1 MKFIIYCL
9 LSIFSLSLYATDF
22 YRIQEASSYRSH
34 FYDVKDHLGG
44 EHRIAAHHW
53 SNNQKKLILLAHGYV
68 DNCAYVKPLARWFL
82 EQGLDVLCLEMP
94 GHGNSSGKRAD
105 IEKMEVYADI
115 YRVIFPKVFQLPY
128 QAFSFF
134 GHSTGNV
141 GLIEYLLD
149 GGDHRFDKIIMATP
163 LIRSYLWGLSRFG
176 HRLTHRFLKNYPRRN
191 FSIKDP
197 LHRELLRLDPHPIKS
212 VPAHWFYQLM
222 AWNQDLMKDQR
233 ISDEVV
239 HVILAAN
246 DTVIDNKFNKK
257 FMEKRFPRS
266 SISVIQDSE
275 HLLHFEREAVRA
287 RFYDLL
293 SKILLTN

>member
-1 MKFIIYCL
+1 
-9 LSIFSLSLYATDF
+9 
-22 YRIQEASSYRSH
+22 
-34 FYDVKDHLGG
+34 
-44 EHRIAAHHW
+44 
-53 SNNQKKLILLAHGYV
+53 
-68 DNCAYVKPLARWFL
+68 
-82 EQGLDVLCLEMP
+82 
-94 GHGNSSGKRAD
+94 
-105 IEKMEVYADI
+105 
-115 YRVIFPKVFQLPY
+115 
-128 QAFSFF
+128 
-134 GHSTGNV
+134 
-141 GLIEYLLD
+141 
-149 GGDHRFDKIIMATP
+149 
-163 LIRSYLWGLSRFG
+163 
-176 HRLTHRFLKNYPRRN
+176 
-191 FSIKDP
+191 
-197 LHRELLRLDPHPIKS
+197 
-212 VPAHWFYQLM
+212 M